1 MSEDIETTAIHPVRK
16 KGHGPMVEP
25 IFMSSTWR
33 LRDAKQG
40 ADFSLSTAP
49 PEFYTRWGNPTTRDL
64 ELALAKIEGGSHAIA
79 TGSGMGAVSS
89 TVLTFV
95 RPGKNVVAGKSLYSA
110 TTEMLA
116 RYLPQFKVNTKFLDT
131 TVEGAFLKAVN
142 RDTCMVYVESPANPT
157 MELTDL
163 REAAEAA
170 EKVGAPLVVD
180 NTFATPVNQRPLD
193 LGAEVVVHSAT
204 KYLGGHTDVI
214 AGAVITK
221 DEETFKRIWKTYK
234 MLGPSIGPFE
244 AFLVRRG
251 IKTLPLRVKRQNETA
266 LALAEF
272 LEGHKAVSRVHYPGL
287 RSFPQYRL
295 AKRQMKGFG
304 GMLAFEVKGGYNPAL
319 RFVEGVRLA
328 SLAVSLGGVETL
340 VEHPASMTHGTL
352 TPQER
357 KLAGI
362 DEGLIRVSVGL
373 EAASDLIEDFGK
385 ALGPGGKR
393 V

>member
-33 LRDAKQG
+33 LKDARQG
-40 ADFSLSTAP
+40 ADFSQSTAP

-64 ELALAKIEGGSHAIA
+64 ELAIAKIENGINAIA
-79 TGSGMGAVSS
+79 TSSGMGAVSS
-89 TVLTFV
+89 AVLTFV

-116 RYLPQFKVNTKFLDT
+116 RYLPQFKVKAKFLDT
-131 TVEGAFLKAVN
+131 TKEGAFLKAVN
-142 RDTCMVYVESPANPT
+142 RDTCMVYVETPANPT

-221 DEETFKRIWKTYK
+221 DEDTFKRIWKTYK

-266 LALAEF
+266 MALAEF

-287 RSFPQYRL
+287 RSFPQHKL
-295 AKRQMKGFG
+295 ARRQMKGFG
-304 GMLAFEVKGGYNPAL
+304 GMLAFEVKGGYKPAL
-319 RFVEGVRLA
+319 RFVEGVSLA

-357 KLAGI
+357 ELAGI

-373 EAASDLIEDFGK
+373 EAVSDLIEDFGK
-385 ALGPGGKR
+385 ALGTGGKR
-393 V
+393 G